1 MLEHI
6 KHRLNEEEI
15 RELIGYSVFPDPD
28 RIEQAV
34 ARYQQE
40 DQLQLYGAVEED
52 EVIGIVG
59 FTMDEDHNLI
69 LQHIAVRPENREQ
82 GYGRSIMLE
91 LIGLTNPKSIVA
103 ETDENAA
110 DFYRNIGFTVFSL
123 GEKYPGV
130 ERFRCEYITEED

>member
-59 FTMDEDHNLI
+59 FTMDEDQNLI

-103 ETDENAA
+103 ETDEDAA
-110 DFYRNIGFTVFSL
+110 DFYRNIGFAVFSL

>member
-1 MLEHI
+1 MLEPM
-6 KHRLNEEEI
+6 KQRLNEEEI
-15 RELIGYSVFPDPD
+15 RELIGYAVFPDPE
-28 RIEQAV
+28 RIEQTV

-40 DQLQLYGAVEED
+40 EQLQLFGAVEED

-59 FTMDEDHNLI
+59 FTMDEDQNLN

-103 ETDENAA
+103 ETDEDAA

-123 GEKYPGV
+123 GEQYPGV
-130 ERFRCEYITEED
+130 ERFRCEYVTEEV

>member
-59 FTMDEDHNLI
+59 FTMDEDQNLI

>member
-59 FTMDEDHNLI
+59 FSMDEDQNLI

-91 LIGLTNPKSIVA
+91 LIGLTNPKSIVS
-103 ETDENAA
+103 ETDESAA

>member
-59 FTMDEDHNLI
+59 FSMDEDQNLI